1 MWKVAFAFLA
11 ASSVALPASAEIFKC
26 PGPNGMDRYQN
37 FPCPIDSLGSGPTK
51 PTLPATPLDTPK
63 TVTISAAGH
72 DVVATPVTL
81 ASKDGLRI
89 GMTRDEVKS
98 AWGTP
103 MDVYWDE
110 LVDGR
115 VEIWSYPAARSVTF
129 DLSGRVSA
137 IAP

>member
-1 MWKVAFAFLA
+1 MWKAVFAFLA

-51 PTLPATPLDTPK
+51 PSAPATPLAIANTA
-63 TVTISAAGH
+63 TTGAAGH
-72 DVVATPVTL
+72 GVVATPMTV
-81 ASKDGLRI
+81 ASRDGLRI

-98 AWGTP
+98 VWGTP
-103 MDVYWDE
+103 VDVYWDE

-115 VEIWSYPAARSVTF
+115 VEIWSYPAAHSVTF
-129 DLSGRVSA
+129 DVSGRVSA